1 MFNPI
6 ISVVGHV
13 DVGKTSFLDYFT
25 SNKTKEVN
33 NITQEIR
40 MQEYSSEQIK
50 NKFIVDSFA
59 KNFNLNGVVFIDTPG
74 HDYFESQRRTTTK
87 LSSLA
92 ILIIDIVYGL
102 NKTHIEILNYFK
114 SQKIDFIIILNKI
127 DTIFEWNPQIDSYL
141 KASFSAQSKP
151 VMKKLNDYMNN
162 IICQLAEQEI
172 NAVAYYSNTDY
183 KTFTSIVPLSAKS
196 GEGIMDC
203 MLLISKLMM
212 KKYEKL
218 SKNPTFNNING
229 YLIDQVN
236 GMFGKGFKYIHTKPN
251 NDAHILMSGTTI
263 DIHNKNSTSIK
274 HILKNS
280 IKIDS
285 INTPGIYTLILDNTN
300 YDCGDIFINDSSD
313 ISKIDF
319 VSMNNC
325 NLLSLDSVA
334 IDYNDDIDNT
344 DNTYNNSKKS
354 KNSQHDDQI
363 ELSKN
368 GIGIITVS
376 KSMEKPLKYMFDQMN
391 IQVSLISNEK
401 LSKNHIIK
409 VCNNN
414 KSKDKLTNTLYDK
427 YRVIVIFD
435 PSYSTNGNK
444 VISDEIEDFAKKN
457 MITLLFD
464 QTIYK
469 LKNLYE
475 NYLKGLTQKIKS
487 DYKHLANIKLE
498 ILPQFMFLKSSPL
511 LFGVK
516 VKKGV
521 LNIGTNLVAVKDDKK
536 VILGKL
542 SSIHYDKE
550 VRDMAKVGEQVCIR
564 IESISDKKIVYKVD
578 FDDTYEIQTFL
589 SKDDMKVYEM
599 FKNEIE
605 SY

>member
-13 DVGKTSFLDYFT
+13 DVGKTSFLDYFA

-40 MQEYSSEQIK
+40 MQEYTSEQIK
-50 NKFIVDSFA
+50 NKFVVESFL

-87 LSSLA
+87 LSCLA
-92 ILIIDIVYGL
+92 ILIIDVVHGL

-127 DTIFEWNPQIDSYL
+127 DTIFEWVPVPNSYL
-141 KASFSAQSKP
+141 KNSFSSQSKS

-196 GEGIMDC
+196 GEGMMDC

-218 SKNPTFNNING
+218 NKNPTFNNING
-229 YLIDQVN
+229 YLIDLVS
-236 GMFGKGFKYIHTKPN
+236 GMFGKGFKYTHTHDTHTHDSVLSTGSTIN
-251 NDAHILMSGTTI
+251 IL
-263 DIHNKNSTSIK
+263 NKNSTTIK

-280 IKIDS
+280 IKVDS
-285 INTPGIYTLILDNTN
+285 ISTPGIYTLILDNN
-300 YDCGDIFINDSSD
+300 AYDCGDILINDQSD
-313 ISKIDF
+313 LSKLDF
-319 VSMNNC
+319 VSLSEC

-334 IDYNDDIDNT
+334 IDYDDTNNNT
-344 DNTYNNSKKS
+344 NNNKKN
-354 KNSQHDDQI
+354 KDIHDELI
-363 ELSKN
+363 ELDKN
-368 GIGIITVS
+368 GIGIITIS
-376 KSMEKPLKYMFDQMN
+376 KSMEKPLKYMFNQIN
-391 IQVSLISNEK
+391 IPVSLISNEK
-401 LSKNHIIK
+401 ISKNHIIK

-414 KSKDKLTNTLYDK
+414 KSKDKLINTLFDK

-435 PSYSTNGNK
+435 PSYSVNGNK
-444 VISDEIEDFAKKN
+444 IITEEIEEFAKKN
-457 MITLLFD
+457 SITILFD

-475 NYLKGLTQKIKS
+475 NYLKGLNEKIKNE
-487 DYKHLANIKLE
+487 YNHLANINLE
-498 ILPQFMFLKSSPL
+498 ILPQFMFLKTSPL

-516 VKKGV
+516 VKKGILKMGV
-521 LNIGTNLVAVKDDKK
+521 NLVAVKEDNK

-542 SSIHYDKE
+542 TSIQYDKE
-550 VRDMAKVGEQVCIR
+550 VRQSAKPGEQVCIR
-564 IESISDKKIVYKVD
+564 IESIDKKIVYKVD
-578 FDDTYEIQTFL
+578 FDETYEIQTYL
-589 SKDDMKVYEM
+589 SKDDMKIYDM

-605 SY
+605 SH

>member
-13 DVGKTSFLDYFT
+13 DVGKTSFLDYF
-25 SNKTKEVN
+25 SHNKTKEVN

-50 NKFIVDSFA
+50 NKFIIDSFN

-74 HDYFESQRRTTTK
+74 HDYFESHRRVTTK
-87 LSSLA
+87 LSHLA
-92 ILIIDIVYGL
+92 ILIIDVVHGL

-127 DTIFEWNPQIDSYL
+127 DTIFEWVPQPDSYL
-141 KASFSAQSKP
+141 KASFSAQSKS

-172 NAVAYYSNTDY
+172 NAAAYYSNSDY

-196 GEGIMDC
+196 GEGMMDC

-218 SKNPTFNNING
+218 NKNPTFNNING
-229 YLIDQVN
+229 YLIDLVS
-236 GMFGKGFKYIHTKPN
+236 GMFGKGFKYVHTLDSVLSTGMN
-251 NDAHILMSGTTI
+251 INVL
-263 DIHNKNSTSIK
+263 NKNSTVIK
-274 HILKNS
+274 HILKNTV
-280 IKIDS
+280 KIDS
-285 INTPGIYTLILDNTN
+285 ITSPGIYTLILDKID
-300 YDCGDIFINDSSD
+300 YECGSILISD
-313 ISKIDF
+313 PSDLNKIDF
-319 VSMNNC
+319 VSLSNC
-325 NLLSLDSVA
+325 NLLTLDSVA
-334 IDYNDDIDNT
+334 IDYNDDIETNST
-344 DNTYNNSKKS
+344 SKKS
-354 KNSQHDDQI
+354 HHEEQI
-363 ELSKN
+363 ELDKN

-391 IQVSLISNEK
+391 IPVSLISNEK
-401 LSKNHIIK
+401 ISKNHIIK
-409 VCNNN
+409 LCNNN
-414 KSKDKLTNTLYDK
+414 KSKDKLTNILYDK

-435 PSYSTNGNK
+435 PSYTVNGNK
-444 VISDEIEDFAKKN
+444 IITEEIEEFAKKN

-475 NYLKGLTQKIKS
+475 NYLKSLTQKIKIE
-487 DYKHLANIKLE
+487 YGHLANINLE
-498 ILPQFMFLKSSPL
+498 ILPQFMFLKTSPL

-516 VKKGV
+516 VKKG
-521 LNIGTNLVAVKDDKK
+521 LLKTGTVLVAVKGDKN
-536 VILGKL
+536 VILGKVT
-542 SSIHYDKE
+542 SIQYDKD
-550 VRDMAKVGEQVCIR
+550 VRPNAKVGEQVCIR
-564 IESISDKKIVYKVD
+564 IESVSDKKIVYKVD
-578 FDDTYEIQTFL
+578 FDETYEVRTYL
-589 SKDDMKVYEM
+589 SKEDTKVYNM

-605 SY
+605 SH